1 MTVEEEGGTGGGW
14 GGALSLIRIGCCCCR
29 RCCCCCCCCAR
40 AGLFFFWGRP
50 RRPALLAL
58 PLPLL
63 SHRNTTQPNQPQNT
77 QPQNKKQPHY
87 VPVCAYLEW
96 NLDGL
101 VEMIW
106 DYLDLQ
112 RVYTKP
118 KGRLPDFGDPVVL
131 RRDKATVEDFANRIH
146 KALIKRMK
154 YALVWG
160 TSAKHRPQ
168 RVGKEHV
175 LQDEDIVSLVLR

>member
-1 MTVEEEGGTGGGW
+1 M
-14 GGALSLIRIGCCCCR
+14 
-29 RCCCCCCCCAR
+29 
-40 AGLFFFWGRP
+40 
-50 RRPALLAL
+50 
-58 PLPLL
+58 
-63 SHRNTTQPNQPQNT
+63 
-77 QPQNKKQPHY
+77 
-87 VPVCAYLEW
+87 CAYLEW

-131 RRDKATVEDFANRIH
+131 RKDKATVEDFANRIH

>member
-1 MTVEEEGGTGGGW
+1 
-14 GGALSLIRIGCCCCR
+14 
-29 RCCCCCCCCAR
+29 
-40 AGLFFFWGRP
+40 
-50 RRPALLAL
+50 
-58 PLPLL
+58 
-63 SHRNTTQPNQPQNT
+63 
-77 QPQNKKQPHY
+77 

-131 RRDKATVEDFANRIH
+131 RRDRATVEDFANRIH
-146 KALIKRMK
+146 K
-154 YALVWG
+154 G
-160 TSAKHRPQ
+160 ESASFPWW
-168 RVGKEHV
+168 
-175 LQDEDIVSLVLR
+175 LLLLLWFLVSLRVVWSSRRSLCFLLAPVFFLLAFSLVRARSQTNDTNQNQNQKQP

>member
-1 MTVEEEGGTGGGW
+1 MVEGGRVYIPALYVVNKIDQISLEELEVMDRLVSFW
-14 GGALSLIRIGCCCCR
+14 CFCIFRGALQNRTR
-29 RCCCCCCCCAR
+29 RKN
-40 AGLFFFWGRP
+40 
-50 RRPALLAL
+50 RRRLL
-58 PLPLL
+58 PDKQQHQKNPK
-63 SHRNTTQPNQPQNT
+63 RQQ
-77 QPQNKKQPHY
+77 KQPHY

-106 DYLDLQ
+106 EYLDLL

-146 KALIKRMK
+146 K
-154 YALVWG
+154 G
-160 TSAKHRPQ
+160 
-168 RVGKEHV
+168 
-175 LQDEDIVSLVLR
+175 